1 MKGGEKYMNKTIA
14 TIGILVIA
22 GVVYFSLN
30 KSTAYAAN
38 AMRGGGQG
46 IGREQVLSEKADILK
61 MNIADLRSQ
70 MDNGTTFYDIAKEKG
85 IDIDS
90 MHEQMES
97 FQKTRLQALVNQGT
111 ITKEQMQERLDFMEE
126 RQGNCGNN
134 IPNSGQGG
142 QRMGMH
148 R

>member
-1 MKGGEKYMNKTIA
+1 MNKTIA

-30 KSTAYAAN
+30 KPTAYAAT

-46 IGREQVLSEKADILK
+46 IGRQQVLSEKADILK
-61 MNIADLRSQ
+61 MNIADLQSQ
-70 MDNGTTFYDIAKEKG
+70 MDNGKTFYDIAKEKG

-126 RQGNCGNN
+126 RQENCGNN
-134 IPNSGQGG
+134 IPNNGQGG